1 MQRSEFFVTGTL
13 PNRWIIVAG
22 KIPLFL
28 VRKMCG
34 MKFTTRRHVCVMTL
48 QAVKFTVV
56 FFSANL
62 ILLR

>member
-1 MQRSEFFVTGTL
+1 MLILYYRNTL
-13 PNRWIIVAG
+13 PNSWIIVAG
-22 KIPLFL
+22 KIRLFL

-34 MKFTTRRHVCVMTL
+34 MKFTTRRHVYLMIL
-48 QAVKFTVV
+48 QAVKFTVG